1 MEYLLHIG
9 IMLCIYIILV
19 LSTNLT
25 VGMANLLT
33 MCQAA
38 FYGIGAYI
46 GTYFLMQ
53 FNLPFVV
60 IALIVMLATGLTSLI
75 ISYAAVKLKGDY
87 FILGTLG
94 FQMVVYTILYN
105 WVNVTRG
112 PYGIPGIP
120 SIKLLGI
127 WSLTGIYTYF
137 FFSLVLTVAIALL
150 FSYLQRSLCGRMLK
164 ARQTDKPSSQAF
176 NRSIAKVKIGAFFI
190 SAAFAGVA
198 GLVYASYV
206 SYIDP
211 SSFTFDESTFIIT
224 ALFIGGVGSRVWG
237 PIAGAAVVVILPEL
251 LRFVGLP
258 DAVAANL
265 RQVIYGLVLIVLMF
279 VRPQGLLG
287 DAKLKQEPTSPSV
300 EKPAPAKTSPYT
312 NCSKE

>member
-53 FNLPFVV
+53 SNLPFVV
-60 IALIVMLATGLTSLI
+60 IALLVMSATGVTSLLV
-75 ISYAAVKLKGDY
+75 SYASVKLKGDY
-87 FILGTLG
+87 FILATLG
-94 FQMVVYTILYN
+94 SQMIVYSILYN
-105 WVNVTRG
+105 WISVTRG
-112 PYGIPGIP
+112 PFGIPGIP
-120 SIKLLGI
+120 SIKLFGI
-127 WSLTGIYTYF
+127 WSLNGDYAYF
-137 FFSLVLTVAIALL
+137 ILSLILATIVALVFSR
-150 FSYLQRSLCGRMLK
+150 LQHSPYGRMLK
-164 ARQTDKPSSQAF
+164 AIRTDELS
-176 NRSIAKVKIGAFFI
+176 AKALGRDTVRLKAWAFFI
-190 SAAFAGVA
+190 SAAFAGMA
-198 GLVYASYV
+198 GMVYASYV

-211 SSFTFDESTFIIT
+211 TSFTLDESIFIIT
-224 ALFIGGVGSRVWG
+224 ALFIGGIGSRVWG
-237 PIAGAAVVVILPEL
+237 PILGAAVVVILPEL

-265 RQVIYGLVLIVLMF
+265 RQMIYGIVLIVLMF
-279 VRPQGLLG
+279 IRPQGLLG
-287 DAKLKQEPTSPSV
+287 DVKLK
-300 EKPAPAKTSPYT
+300 
-312 NCSKE
+312 

>member
-1 MEYLLHIG
+1 MEYVMHIG

-53 FNLPFVV
+53 CNLPFVF
-60 IALIVMLATGLTSLI
+60 IALIVMLATGLTSLL
-75 ISYAAVKLKGDY
+75 ISYASVKLKGDY
-87 FILGTLG
+87 FILATLG
-94 FQMVVYTILYN
+94 FQMIVYTILYN
-105 WVNVTRG
+105 WISVTRG

-120 SIKLLGI
+120 SIKLFGV
-127 WSLTGIYTYF
+127 WSLNGIYTYF
-137 FFSLVLTVAIALL
+137 FLALVLAVTVALI
-150 FSYLQRSLCGRMLK
+150 FSRLQQSPYGRILK
-164 ARQTDKPSSQAF
+164 AIRTDELS
-176 NRSIAKVKIGAFFI
+176 AKALGRNTVRLKSWAFFI

-211 SSFTFDESTFIIT
+211 TSFTLDESIFIIT
-224 ALFIGGVGSRVWG
+224 ALFIGGIGSRVWG
-237 PIAGAAVVVILPEL
+237 PIVGAAVVVILPEL
-251 LRFVGLP
+251 LRFIGLP

-265 RQVIYGLVLIVLMF
+265 RQIIYGLVLIVLMF

-287 DAKLKQEPTSPSV
+287 DAKLK
-300 EKPAPAKTSPYT
+300 
-312 NCSKE
+312 

>member
-9 IMLCIYIILV
+9 IMLCIYVILV

-46 GTYFLMQ
+46 GTFFLMQ

-60 IALIVMLATGLTSLI
+60 IALIVMALTGLTSI
-75 ISYAAVKLKGDY
+75 VISYASVKLKGDY
-87 FILGTLG
+87 FILATLG
-94 FQMVVYTILYN
+94 FQMIVYTILYN
-105 WVNVTRG
+105 WISVTRG

-120 SIKLLGI
+120 AIKLFGV
-127 WSLTGIYTYF
+127 WSLNGIYPYF
-137 FFSLVLTVAIALL
+137 FLSLVLVMAVVW
-150 FSYLQRSLCGRMLK
+150 FFGQLQRSPYGRMLK
-164 ARQTDKPSSQAF
+164 AIRTDELSAQALGR
-176 NRSIAKVKIGAFFI
+176 NTIQLKSWAFFI
-190 SAAFAGVA
+190 SAAFAGLA
-198 GLVYASYV
+198 GTVYASYV

-211 SSFTFDESTFIIT
+211 TSFTLDESIFIIT
-224 ALFIGGVGSRVWG
+224 ALFIGGIGSRVCG
-237 PIAGAAVVVILPEL
+237 SLVGAAVVVILPEL

-265 RQVIYGLVLIVLMF
+265 RQIIYGLTLIVLMF
-279 VRPQGLLG
+279 VKPQGLLG
-287 DAKLKQEPTSPSV
+287 DATVK
-300 EKPAPAKTSPYT
+300 
-312 NCSKE
+312 

>member
-53 FNLPFVV
+53 FNMPFLL
-60 IALIVMLATGLTSLI
+60 IALLVMLATGLTSLLV
-75 ISYAAVKLKGDY
+75 SYASVKLKGDY

-94 FQMVVYTILYN
+94 FQMIVYTILYN
-105 WVNVTRG
+105 WVSVTRG

-120 SIKLLGI
+120 SIKLFGV
-127 WSLTGIYTYF
+127 WSLNGIYAYF
-137 FFSLVLTVAIALL
+137 FLALVLAIGVALV
-150 FSYLQRSLCGRMLK
+150 FSRLQHSPYGRMLK
-164 ARQTDKPSSQAF
+164 AIRTDELS
-176 NRSIAKVKIGAFFI
+176 AKALGRNTVRLKAWAFFI

-211 SSFTFDESTFIIT
+211 TSFTLDESIFIIT
-224 ALFIGGVGSRVWG
+224 ALFIGGIGSRVWG
-237 PIAGAAVVVILPEL
+237 PIVGAAVVVILPEL

-287 DAKLKQEPTSPSV
+287 DAKLK
-300 EKPAPAKTSPYT
+300 
-312 NCSKE
+312 

>member
-1 MEYLLHIG
+1 MEYWLHIG
-9 IMLCIYIILV
+9 IMLCIYSILV

-33 MCQAA
+33 LCQAA

-46 GTYFLMQ
+46 GTFFLMQ
-53 FNLPFVV
+53 FNLPFIV
-60 IALIVMLATGLTSLI
+60 IALLVMLATGLTSLL
-75 ISYAAVKLKGDY
+75 ISFASVKLKGDY

-94 FQMVVYTILYN
+94 FQMIVYTILYN
-105 WVNVTRG
+105 WISVTRG

-127 WSLTGIYTYF
+127 WSLNGIYAYF
-137 FFSLVLTVAIALL
+137 FFALVVAVVVAWIIGR
-150 FSYLQRSLCGRMLK
+150 LQHSPYGRMLK
-164 ARQTDKPSSQAF
+164 AIRADELSAQALG
-176 NRSIAKVKIGAFFI
+176 RDTVRLRTWAFFI
-190 SAAFAGVA
+190 SAAFAGMA

-211 SSFTFDESTFIIT
+211 TSFMLDESIFIIT
-224 ALFIGGVGSRVWG
+224 ALFIGGIGTRVWG
-237 PIAGAAVVVILPEL
+237 PIVGAAVVVILPEL

-265 RQVIYGLVLIVLMF
+265 RQVIYGATLILLMF
-279 VRPQGLLG
+279 LKPQGLLG
-287 DAKLKQEPTSPSV
+287 DAKLK
-300 EKPAPAKTSPYT
+300 
-312 NCSKE
+312 

>member
-9 IMLCIYIILV
+9 IMLCIYVILV

-33 MCQAA
+33 LCQAA

-46 GTYFLMQ
+46 GAFFLMQ

-60 IALIVMLATGLTSLI
+60 IALIVMLATGLTSLL
-75 ISYAAVKLKGDY
+75 ISFASVKLKGDY

-94 FQMVVYTILYN
+94 FQMIVYTILYN
-105 WVNVTRG
+105 WISVTRG

-127 WSLTGIYTYF
+127 WSLDGIYAYF
-137 FFSLVLTVAIALL
+137 FLALIMAVLVCLL
-150 FSYLQRSLCGRMLK
+150 FSFLQRSSFGRVLK
-164 ARQTDKPSSQAF
+164 VI
-176 NRSIAKVKIGAFFI
+176 RSDGQPAKVLRRKSTRLKVWAFFI

-198 GLVYASYV
+198 GLIYASYV

-211 SSFTFDESTFIIT
+211 TSFTLDESIFIIT
-224 ALFIGGVGSRVWG
+224 ALFIGGIGSRVWG

-287 DAKLKQEPTSPSV
+287 DAKMK
-300 EKPAPAKTSPYT
+300 
-312 NCSKE
+312 

>member
-1 MEYLLHIG
+1 MEYLLHIV
-9 IMLCIYIILV
+9 IMLCIYTILV
-19 LSTNLT
+19 LSTNMT

-60 IALIVMLATGLTSLI
+60 IALIVMVATGLISLV
-75 ISYAAVKLKGDY
+75 ISYASVKLKGDY
-87 FILGTLG
+87 FILATLG
-94 FQMVVYTILYN
+94 FQMIVFTILYN
-105 WVNVTRG
+105 WISVTRG

-120 SIKLLGI
+120 SIKLFGVWDLNGI
-127 WSLTGIYTYF
+127 FQYF
-137 FFSLVLTVAIALL
+137 ILCLILAVATVWI
-150 FSYLQRSLCGRMLK
+150 FGRLQSSPYGRMLN
-164 ARQTDKPSSQAF
+164 AIRTDELSAQALGR
-176 NRSIAKVKIGAFFI
+176 NTVRLKSWAFFI
-190 SAAFAGVA
+190 SAAFAGLA
-198 GLVYASYV
+198 GVIYASYV

-211 SSFTFDESTFIIT
+211 TSFTLDESIFIIT
-224 ALFIGGVGSRVWG
+224 ALFIGGIGSRVWG
-237 PIAGAAVVVILPEL
+237 LVLGAAVVVILPEL

-265 RQVIYGLVLIVLMF
+265 RQIIYGLVLIVLMF

-287 DAKLKQEPTSPSV
+287 DTKMK
-300 EKPAPAKTSPYT
+300 
-312 NCSKE
+312 

>member
-46 GTYFLMQ
+46 GTYFLMH
-53 FNLPFVV
+53 FDLPFVV
-60 IALIVMLATGLTSLI
+60 IALLVILATGLVSLLV
-75 ISYAAVKLKGDY
+75 SYASVKLKGDY
-87 FILGTLG
+87 FILATLG
-94 FQMVVYTILYN
+94 FQMIVYTILYN
-105 WVNVTRG
+105 WVSVTHG
-112 PYGIPGIP
+112 PYGVPGIP
-120 SIKLLGI
+120 SIKLFGV
-127 WSLTGIYTYF
+127 WSLNGIYAYF
-137 FFSLVLTVAIALL
+137 FLTLVLAVLVV
-150 FSYLQRSLCGRMLK
+150 FVFNRLQHSPYGRMLK
-164 ARQTDKPSSQAF
+164 AIRTDELSAQALG
-176 NRSIAKVKIGAFFI
+176 RDTVRLKAWAFFI

-198 GLVYASYV
+198 GMVYASYV

-211 SSFTFDESTFIIT
+211 TSFTLDESIFIIT
-224 ALFIGGVGSRVWG
+224 ALFIGGIGSRVWG
-237 PIAGAAVVVILPEL
+237 PVLGAAVVVILPEL

-258 DAVAANL
+258 DALAANL
-265 RQVIYGLVLIVLMF
+265 RQVIYGVVLIVLMF

-287 DAKLKQEPTSPSV
+287 DVKLK
-300 EKPAPAKTSPYT
+300 
-312 NCSKE
+312 

>member
-53 FNLPFVV
+53 FNMPFILV
-60 IALIVMLATGLTSLI
+60 ALLVMLATGLTSLLV
-75 ISYAAVKLKGDY
+75 SYASVKLKGDY

-94 FQMVVYTILYN
+94 FQMIVYTILYN
-105 WVNVTRG
+105 WISVTRG

-120 SIKLLGI
+120 SIKLFGL
-127 WSLTGIYTYF
+127 WSLNGIYAYF
-137 FFSLVLTVAIALL
+137 FLALVLAIGVALV
-150 FSYLQRSLCGRMLK
+150 FSRLQHSPYGRMLK
-164 ARQTDKPSSQAF
+164 AIRTDELS
-176 NRSIAKVKIGAFFI
+176 AKALGRNTVRLKAWAFFI

-211 SSFTFDESTFIIT
+211 TSFTLDESIFIIT
-224 ALFIGGVGSRVWG
+224 ALFIGGIGSRVWG
-237 PIAGAAVVVILPEL
+237 PVVGAAVVVILPEL

-287 DAKLKQEPTSPSV
+287 DAKLK
-300 EKPAPAKTSPYT
+300 
-312 NCSKE
+312 

>member
-38 FYGIGAYI
+38 FYGVGAYI
-46 GTYFLMQ
+46 GTYFLMH
-53 FNLPFVV
+53 FNLPFVL
-60 IALIVMLATGLTSLI
+60 IALIVMFATGLTSLV
-75 ISYAAVKLKGDY
+75 ISYASVKLKGDY

-94 FQMVVYTILYN
+94 FQMIVYTILYN

-120 SIKLLGI
+120 SIKLFGV
-127 WSLTGIYTYF
+127 WSVTGIYAYF
-137 FFSLVLTVAIALL
+137 FFALVLAVSVALI
-150 FSYLQRSLCGRMLK
+150 FNQLQRSPYGRMLK
-164 ARQTDKPSSQAF
+164 AIRTDELSAQALGR
-176 NRSIAKVKIGAFFI
+176 NTVQLKAWAFFI

-211 SSFTFDESTFIIT
+211 TSFTLDESIFIIT
-224 ALFIGGVGSRVWG
+224 ALFIGGIGSRVWG
-237 PIAGAAVVVILPEL
+237 PIVGAAVVVILPEL

-265 RQVIYGLVLIVLMF
+265 RQVIYGLALVVLMF
-279 VRPQGLLG
+279 LRPQGLLG
-287 DAKLKQEPTSPSV
+287 DAKLK
-300 EKPAPAKTSPYT
+300 
-312 NCSKE
+312 

>member
-1 MEYLLHIG
+1 MDYLLHIG

-25 VGMANLLT
+25 VGMANMLT

-46 GTYFLMQ
+46 GTFFLMQ

-60 IALIVMLATGLTSLI
+60 IALIVMIGTGLTSLL
-75 ISYAAVKLKGDY
+75 ISFASVKLKGDY

-94 FQMVVYTILYN
+94 FQMIVYTILYN
-105 WVNVTRG
+105 WISVTRG

-120 SIKLLGI
+120 SIKLFGI
-127 WSLTGIYTYF
+127 WSLDGIYAYF
-137 FFSLVLTVAIALL
+137 ALALL
-150 FSYLQRSLCGRMLK
+150 LVTIVTFVFNQLQHSPYGRILK
-164 ARQTDKPSSQAF
+164 AIRTDELS
-176 NRSIAKVKIGAFFI
+176 AKALGRNTVQLKAWAFFI

-198 GLVYASYV
+198 GLIYASYV

-211 SSFTFDESTFIIT
+211 TSFTLDESIFIIT
-224 ALFIGGVGSRVWG
+224 ALFIGGIGSSVWG

-265 RQVIYGLVLIVLMF
+265 RQIIYGLTLIVLMF
-279 VRPQGLLG
+279 VRPEGLLG
-287 DAKLKQEPTSPSV
+287 DIKLK
-300 EKPAPAKTSPYT
+300 
-312 NCSKE
+312 